1 MGLDFRSAR
10 QQLNTF
16 INQLGARI
24 THICMYEELESVDK
38 SAEDDDLFFDLI
50 HETK

>member
-16 INQLGARI
+16 INQLGERI
-24 THICMYEELESVDK
+24 THICTYEELESVDK